1 MAFPQHDLLFLQSF
15 STSLYLILKYSHPNL
30 LLELYTNS
38 RHKPFSQKHNAQF
51 WNFSKDQVVTWL
63 WQGLVCVHCLED
75 PVYTAVVF
83 TDSLYRLVSNDVK
96 LVIITLWSLPL
107 SNFLSV
113 STVTAGF
120 ALTSN
125 SGNLLVK
132 ISIYWLLFCLTC
144 SQFLFVF

>member
-1 MAFPQHDLLFLQSF
+1 M
-15 STSLYLILKYSHPNL
+15 
-30 LLELYTNS
+30 
-38 RHKPFSQKHNAQF
+38 
-51 WNFSKDQVVTWL
+51 
-63 WQGLVCVHCLED
+63 HCLED